1 MKIYEVNNTAGR
13 TFYASNAAAKQ
24 HQLIG
29 ELEYGEGVTTTEIEF
44 DLTKKGVVSMLNS
57 LSYVPPQPETR
68 TVIRKTASKPPEPM
82 SQEDIDKLEEWDRA
96 HDEYAIRED

>member
-1 MKIYEVNNTAGR
+1 MKIYEVNNTVGR
-13 TFYASNAAAKQ
+13 TYYASKAAAKQ

-44 DLTKKGVVSMLNS
+44 NLTKKGVVSMLNS

-82 SQEDIDKLEEWDRA
+82 SQEEIDEMEAWQ
-96 HDEYAIRED
+96 